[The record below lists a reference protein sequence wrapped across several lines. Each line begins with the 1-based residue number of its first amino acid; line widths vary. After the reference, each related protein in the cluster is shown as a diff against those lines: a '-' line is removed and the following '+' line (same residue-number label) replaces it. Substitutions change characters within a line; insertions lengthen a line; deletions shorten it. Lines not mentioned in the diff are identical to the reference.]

1 MSILELAVEDLPA
14 GHTLSFGMLTYE
26 NEQWDLSHLDSFA
39 FLYDLLPDFQVTVL
53 VFFSCHCFT
62 RSFER
67 DGRRRSDIPKEEI
80 FDDGRERR
88 VLCPARYEASRR
100 LLRDLMTTLA
110 TRRITLADD
119 RRSNFVTFETTDD
132 LGVRSTYA
140 VFFEVTKE
148 KFRQRRLILRVQS
161 AYVLESGLT
170 KRQSMAKRVT
180 LRSILLAAMEGRKI
194 RP

>member
-1 MSILELAVEDLPA
+1 MSILELEDLPA
-14 GHTLSFGMLTYE
+14 GHTISFGMLNYGGE
-26 NEQWDLSHLDSFA
+26 IWDLSHLDSFA

-67 DGRRRSDIPKEEI
+67 DGRSRSDIRDKEI

-100 LLRDLMTTLA
+100 LLRDLATTLA

-132 LGVRSTYA
+132 LGVRSVYA
-140 VFFEVTKE
+140 VFFEVTKD

-161 AYVLESGLT
+161 AYMLDGGLT

-180 LRSILLAAMEGRKI
+180 LRSILLATMEGRKI